1 MIYRDWVEAFTGSG
15 KVFPQYFPRIGLQ
28 RSHWN
33 GYKESESMKMEC
45 TLAKGPGKSEGSQ
58 SHLGLKLCLYC
69 MELFILHG
77 VL

>member
-1 MIYRDWVEAFTGSG
+1 MIYRNWFEAFTGSG

-45 TLAKGPGKSEGSQ
+45 TLAKGPEKSEGS
-58 SHLGLKLCLYC
+58 
-69 MELFILHG
+69 
-77 VL
+77 